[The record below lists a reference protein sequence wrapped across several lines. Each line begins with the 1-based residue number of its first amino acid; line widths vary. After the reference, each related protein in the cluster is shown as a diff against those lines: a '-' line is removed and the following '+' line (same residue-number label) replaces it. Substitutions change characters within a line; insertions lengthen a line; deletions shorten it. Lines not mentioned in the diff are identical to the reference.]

1 MCKRIVYGEQADI
14 AAINTRR
21 FNPKIVI
28 SCTKLKALAA
38 LSGMYWIALFR
49 QFRWQVCLYIHP
61 LIELERLNVTKI
73 KHHEGFVDMSDE
85 DMEIKSTGQD
95 FHERIMLG
103 TDLETSGHRL
113 AAKVATQLRQVDS
126 SAKRTFLCIK

>member
-1 MCKRIVYGEQADI
+1 MKGV
-14 AAINTRR
+14 
-21 FNPKIVI
+21 
-28 SCTKLKALAA
+28 ALAA

-61 LIELERLNVTKI
+61 LIELERPNVTKI

-85 DMEIKSTGQD
+85 DMETKSTGQD

-113 AAKVATQLRQVDS
+113 ASKVATQLRQVDS
-126 SAKRTFLCIK
+126 SAKKSISVHQVILSPADVPAADLFPV

>member
-1 MCKRIVYGEQADI
+1 MKGV
-14 AAINTRR
+14 
-21 FNPKIVI
+21 
-28 SCTKLKALAA
+28 ALAA

-85 DMEIKSTGQD
+85 DMETKSTGQD

-126 SAKRTFLCIK
+126 SAKKSISVHQVILSPADVPAADLFPV

>member
-1 MCKRIVYGEQADI
+1 MKGV
-14 AAINTRR
+14 
-21 FNPKIVI
+21 
-28 SCTKLKALAA
+28 ALAA

-73 KHHEGFVDMSDE
+73 THHEGFVDMSDE
-85 DMEIKSTGQD
+85 DMETKSTGQD

-103 TDLETSGHRL
+103 TDFETSGHRL

-126 SAKRTFLCIK
+126 SAKKSISVHQVILSPADVPAADLFPV